1 MNWKKHEQNQKN
13 INYRKLY
20 ETRTHT
26 QTNGK
31 WKEQWQEL
39 KQNGREKQCKENDS
53 EQKKREKDMKAS
65 YLHGKWNDMFR
76 VGRSDNVC
84 DNQCH
89 QNLFVTLSWR
99 LSLEMRKGWPELECG
114 PYIQIL
120 NSWPNHTNLCFGAF
134 SEGFCIQA
142 MVAGCCG
149 FCCVLA
155 VCDSG

>member
-1 MNWKKHEQNQKN
+1 MNKTKRILQGIAWKH
-13 INYRKLY
+13 
-20 ETRTHT
+20 THT

-31 WKEQWQEL
+31 WKEQWKQW
-39 KQNGREKQCKENDS
+39 KQNRRGKRQCKENDR
-53 EQKKREKDMKAS
+53 ERKEREKDIKAS

-155 VCDSG
+155 VCG